1 MRTANEEAK
10 QRALDYGRGD
20 PTGHSGQWAQGG
32 CCRLSRRSNHR
43 THHRMTAHTAHT
55 QSHTQRT
62 GSAGPQFAES
72 LLAAVLVAL
81 KEHAEATRMLAEA
94 VHGASGARGIIAPAT
109 RYGAQSR

>member
-1 MRTANEEAK
+1 
-10 QRALDYGRGD
+10 
-20 PTGHSGQWAQGG
+20 
-32 CCRLSRRSNHR
+32 
-43 THHRMTAHTAHT
+43 MTAHTAHP